1 MTEIALRTTQ
11 LTKRFGKTLA
21 VDRLDL
27 EVRRGEMFG
36 LIGPNGAGKTTTINM
51 VLGLLRPTSGSI
63 ELLGL
68 KGHDGLARA
77 RLRLGA
83 LVERGGF
90 LPYLAGR
97 ENLQVFAR
105 TFGIRDTQRLT
116 DLLELVD
123 LSPKADAKYK
133 TYSQGMR
140 RRLALAASLLRD
152 PELLLLDEPLNGLD
166 PQGMHEVRQLLRRLA
181 AAGKT
186 VLLSSH
192 WLHDIEQLC
201 QRVAIINEGRLVRQG
216 ELSGLLKDSRY
227 IRLRVADLE
236 HCATLLRQ
244 EDWIEG
250 VEIGG
255 DWLIVRAPAERSAD
269 VSAALARH
277 GQYPME
283 LWVAGITLED
293 FFISITEEQGDD

>member
-27 EVRRGEMFG
+27 EVRRGEIFG
-36 LIGPNGAGKTTTINM
+36 LIGPNGAGKTTTINL
-51 VLGLLRPTSGSI
+51 VLGLLRPTLGSI

-68 KGHDGLARA
+68 KDHDGLARA
-77 RLRLGA
+77 RLRIGA

-90 LPYLAGR
+90 LPYLTGR
-97 ENLQVFAR
+97 ENLRVFAR
-105 TFGIRDTQRLT
+105 TFGVRETRRIT
-116 DLLELVD
+116 DMLEQVN
-123 LSPKADAKYK
+123 LSSKADAKYK

-166 PQGMHEVRQLLRRLA
+166 PQGMHEARQLLRRLA

-186 VLLSSH
+186 VFLSSH

-201 QRVAIINEGRLVRQG
+201 QRVAIINKGKLIKQG
-216 ELSGLLKDSRY
+216 ELSELLKERQH
-227 IRLRVADLE
+227 IRLRVADPQR
-236 HCATLLRQ
+236 CATLLRQ
-244 EDWIEG
+244 ENWVEGAEIE
-250 VEIGG
+250 G
-255 DWLIVRAPAERSAD
+255 DWLIVQAPAERSAD

-277 GQYPME
+277 GQYPLE

-293 FFISITEEQGDD
+293 FFISVTEEQGDD